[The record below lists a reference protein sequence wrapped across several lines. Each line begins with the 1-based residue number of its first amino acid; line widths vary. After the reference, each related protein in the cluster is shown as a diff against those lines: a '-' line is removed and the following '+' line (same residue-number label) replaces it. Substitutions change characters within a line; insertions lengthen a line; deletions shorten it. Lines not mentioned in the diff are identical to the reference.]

1 MTSFP
6 PNFIPIVDAFNQAVA
21 ELAPEIAGP
30 AKDPSAYS
38 KTELEIPVEIAGR
51 EKGLNDPSKFEI
63 EFDESAQQ
71 VDEAERKV
79 ERLFRDALADGSVD
93 AWVKNP
99 ATGLMEELIDAVSG
113 REAWRQM
120 ASGMPGFELR
130 THHLTNP
137 GPNEERPAFVERG
150 RFEAWIGIAA
160 KQLGIE
166 ARQEAQVAEISR
178 FRRGRPE
185 VVDSEAVRIALYQEC
200 DRQLGVPSLET
211 DKGWRTPADANKFVL
226 DWLSLKGETASQSTV
241 RRHVRKMLNDY
252 PPRGH
257 N

>member
-6 PNFIPIVDAFNQAVA
+6 PNFIPIVDAFNQAVDR
-21 ELAPEIAGP
+21 LSPQIAGP
-30 AKDPSAYS
+30 AEDPKDLSQA
-38 KTELEIPVEIAGR
+38 ELI
-51 EKGLNDPSKFEI
+51 DFEDTLG
-63 EFDESAQQ
+63 EFFQ
-71 VDEAERKV
+71 RKDAAARPV
-79 ERLFRDALADGSVD
+79 ERLFRDALADGYVK

-120 ASGMPGFELR
+120 AVGIPGFELR

-137 GPNEERPAFVERG
+137 GPNDERPIFIERG
-150 RFEAWIGIAA
+150 QFEAWIGMAA

-166 ARQEAQVAEISR
+166 TRQEALVAEISHL
-178 FRRGRPE
+178 RRGRPE
-185 VVDSEAVRIALYQEC
+185 VVDWEAVKIALYQEC

-226 DWLSLKGETASQSTV
+226 DWLSLKGEKASEPTV

-252 PPRGH
+252 PPRDH

>member
-6 PNFIPIVDAFNQAVA
+6 PNFIPIVDAFNQAVDRLSAQIAWPAEDPKDLSQA
-21 ELAPEIAGP
+21 EL
-30 AKDPSAYS
+30 
-38 KTELEIPVEIAGR
+38 
-51 EKGLNDPSKFEI
+51 I
-63 EFDESAQQ
+63 EFEDKLGEFFQ
-71 VDEAERKV
+71 RKDAAARPV
-79 ERLFRDALADGSVD
+79 ERLFRDALADGYVK

-120 ASGMPGFELR
+120 AVGIPGFELR

-137 GPNEERPAFVERG
+137 GPSEERPVFIERG
-150 RFEAWIGIAA
+150 QFEAWIGMAA

-166 ARQEAQVAEISR
+166 ARQEALVAEISR
-178 FRRGRPE
+178 LRRGRPE
-185 VVDSEAVRIALYQEC
+185 VVDWEAVKIALYQEC

-211 DKGWRTPADANKFVL
+211 DKGWRTPADANQFVL
-226 DWLSLKGETASQSTV
+226 DWLSLKGENASEPTV
-241 RRHVRKMLNDY
+241 RRHVRKMLNEY
-252 PPRGH
+252 SPRYQ